1 MIQSLQ
7 DRAAIRTIQII
18 CAFGELIDDFRS
30 QPLQFVVFSF
40 SDTYVKSYLKDGD
53 RWLQK
58 RKTRVAR
65 SSYDP
70 VYNQKL
76 RYNACD
82 VLGRVLVIML
92 WERLKG
98 FESNQGLGGAEIA
111 LDKLQLTQATNA
123 WYPIFPINSF
133 NGLDE
138 SLADSP

>member
-1 MIQSLQ
+1 
-7 DRAAIRTIQII
+7 
-18 CAFGELIDDFRS
+18 
-30 QPLQFVVFSF
+30 
-40 SDTYVKSYLKDGD
+40 VKSYLKDGD

-65 SSYDP
+65 ASYDP

-82 VLGRVLVIML
+82 VLGRVLIIML
-92 WERLKG
+92 WERQKG

-111 LDKLQLTQATNA
+111 LDKLQLTHATNA
-123 WYPIFPINSF
+123 CYPIFPMNAL

-138 SLADSP
+138 SLGADSP